1 MKATVIW
8 VTLLALTTTAWAQN
22 PATRDRDRDD
32 RDAYSNAFPSPYQ
45 QYVTF
50 NLSARY
56 GVSMPLGGQ
65 KGYIDRVSPTN
76 LALEGEWLF
85 PQRFA
90 LGIKTGYQYTQ
101 QRTGRQVYSSQSGNT
116 VQDVSA
122 VQTRTLSVIP
132 AMVSLSYYFADN
144 AAAVRPYVQVAGGG
158 AYVDYTNYFG
168 PLADQQHG
176 FKGAI
181 APAIGLKYYGKRE
194 QGLGAEIQAQYQN
207 VFFNYDLLKNS
218 SPSLMLSAGISYR
231 FY

>member
-1 MKATVIW
+1 MKPIIAFVA
-8 VTLLALTTTAWAQN
+8 LMALTTTAWAQYQN
-22 PATRDRDRDD
+22 DNKGNYD
-32 RDAYSNAFPSPYQ
+32 FPSPYQ

-50 NLSARY
+50 NVSARY
-56 GVSMPLGGQ
+56 GVAFPLGGTQ
-65 KGYIDRVSPTN
+65 GYIDRVSPTN

-85 PQRFA
+85 PKRFSIG
-90 LGIKTGYQYTQ
+90 LKTGYQYNK
-101 QRTGRQVYSSQSGNT
+101 QRLPRQVYEYENQSI
-116 VQDVSA
+116 SA

-144 AAAVRPYVQVAGGG
+144 AAALRPYVQFAGGG
-158 AYVDYTNYFG
+158 AFVDYTNYFG
-168 PLADQQHG
+168 PLADKSSG

-207 VFFNYDLLKNS
+207 VFFNYDLLKNN